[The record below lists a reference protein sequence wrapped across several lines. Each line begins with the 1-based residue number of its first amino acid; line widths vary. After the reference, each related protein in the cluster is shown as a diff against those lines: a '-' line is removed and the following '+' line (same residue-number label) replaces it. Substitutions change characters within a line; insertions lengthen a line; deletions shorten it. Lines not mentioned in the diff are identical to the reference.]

1 MNSILF
7 IAISF
12 FSMHEFLWFLDYV
25 HNFVLFESDREGFWY
40 GFDGQKIPVFSA
52 IPASIIL
59 VGSSNQEEK
68 NAREADS
75 VPTTH
80 SVEAIDRFRCATLGI
95 GEQFRFVTLNLPV
108 YTALSRYSGH
118 LFALAI

>member
-1 MNSILF
+1 MNSIL
-7 IAISF
+7 
-12 FSMHEFLWFLDYV
+12 HEFLWFLDYV
-25 HNFVLFESDREGFWY
+25 HNFVLFESDREWY
-40 GFDGQKIPVFSA
+40 GFDGQKIPAFST

-59 VGSSNQEEK
+59 AGSSNQEGK

-80 SVEAIDRFRCATLGI
+80 SVEAIDRFRCATATLGI

-118 LFALAI
+118 LLALAI